1 MNDWESNIVKSI
13 TGNSSLETANTEM
26 LKNLAAQYPY
36 FGVVQYLYAK
46 KLQQQ
51 KSETL
56 DEQLKK
62 TALHFSNTA
71 WLDYLFIKEDLRAT
85 EEKFAE
91 NEISVNISKPQ
102 PVQVSA
108 DENKQALVEKQK
120 EFAADEVINE
130 ANNTVDEIKENVQAV
145 TEENIDT
152 IKAVIETGNIELLET
167 VEENTKHTSE
177 NILDND
183 EIFNE
188 KIADMLQKQVEE
200 FHKPVQEEKTAIATE
215 PYYTIDYFASQGI
228 KLEDIKQAH
237 DKFETK
243 VKRFTDWLKQMKRI
257 SPQPTD
263 LGTDEETE
271 KIIENIAATSNETKE
286 IVTEAMAEVLVKQ
299 GKIDKAVQLYI
310 KLSFLKP
317 DKSTYFAAKI
327 EALKG
332 I

>member
-1 MNDWESNIVKSI
+1 MNDWENNILKSI
-13 TGNSSLETANTEM
+13 TGNDSLDTVSIET
-26 LKNLAAQYPY
+26 LQKLAAQYPY
-36 FGVVQYLYAK
+36 FGVAQYLYAK

-51 KSETL
+51 KDAAF
-56 DEQLKK
+56 DEQVTK

-71 WLDYLFIKEDLRAT
+71 WLNYLFIKEDLRAT
-85 EEKFAE
+85 EEKFLE
-91 NEISVNISKPQ
+91 NTEVANATKLEPLNLSTLESKHEP
-102 PVQVSA
+102 
-108 DENKQALVEKQK
+108 DKKEK
-120 EFAADEVINE
+120 EFFVDLNEEQSQQVDNTNENQRENIITIAEHNIDRLGSKTHLGEV
-130 ANNTVDEIKENVQAV
+130 EIKDQNGEN
-145 TEENIDT
+145 TEESIS
-152 IKAVIETGNIELLET
+152 G
-167 VEENTKHTSE
+167 
-177 NILDND
+177 ND
-183 EIFNE
+183 EDLNE
-188 KIADMLQKQVEE
+188 KIAEVLQKQVAE
-200 FHKPVQEEKTAIATE
+200 FQKPVEQEKPIITNE

-257 SPQPTD
+257 NPQPTD

-299 GKIDKAVQLYI
+299 GKTDKAIQLYI